1 MAMLNVILVSEEK
14 IKSYTNL
21 NTNLSPAELVSYIWD
36 AQNIM
41 VPNYIGGTYYNA
53 LRNRYEAGTIN
64 AADEYLLDN
73 YIGPMLCNFGFY
85 YASTFIQYRA
95 YNKGILKGTS
105 ENGETMDLEE
115 LKFYQSRIKNIAE
128 SYAAQMLIYLKT
140 HPEDY
145 PEYLAPNLRD
155 GELPDRKSPYTGGI
169 VLPHQQYARD
179 ARFAKYYRGNGTFP
193 GYGDNY
199 FDGPNS
205 I

>member
-1 MAMLNVILVSEEK
+1 MAALNTLLISEEK

-21 NTNLSPAELVSYIWD
+21 NTNLSPAELSCYIFD

-41 VPNYIGGTYYNA
+41 IPNYLGGTYYNA
-53 LRNRYEAGTIN
+53 LRDRVEAGTIN

-73 YIGPMLCNFGFY
+73 FIGPMLCNFGFY

-115 LKFYQSRIKNIAE
+115 IKFYQSRIKSIAE
-128 SYAAQMLIYLKT
+128 SYAANMLIYLKT
-140 HPEDY
+140 HPQDY

-155 GELPDRKSPYTGGI
+155 GELPDRKSPYTGNI
-169 VLPHQQYARD
+169 VVPHQQYARD
-179 ARFAKYYRGNGTFP
+179 QRFAKAFRGNGRYP
-193 GYGDNY
+193 GYDDCY
-199 FDGPNS
+199 YDGPNS